1 MTDSS
6 VQQLLDQV
14 AQAFDRKDYR
24 SATVCLKE
32 LWKLQPENPQVQLYR
47 GRLYEAAGKFEQ
59 ANNTY
64 KQLLKAVPTPKIMA
78 QARQGIDRV
87 GQLIQEQR
95 QQDIHRSVSA
105 PDQDKHGLLILESID
120 PAQRTAAAR
129 SLAAIMNVDAYSAR
143 MQIPNRGWRIYRRG
157 PIGEMALYGQQLRS
171 HQVPAFWLTE
181 ESLWKPRLVQVQSV
195 MNATQPRVMGL
206 LDGNLD
212 SNVQELQF
220 DWSEVTACVQGSLPM
235 FDRLL
240 EVDILR
246 REYSSRSKKEGVTD
260 YAAML
265 DLHLTARNMI
275 LRFCDRTYDF
285 HQGHSWNISDPLEQT
300 GVRSQWNYVVNW
312 VKSHTSNAVY
322 RNDFI
327 PFADTAIEFPQLLK
341 AIDPGFYLYGQEDS
355 RWNPAFHL
363 YSVLAFGR

>member
-14 AQAFDRKDYR
+14 AQAFDRQDYR

-47 GRLYEAAGKFEQ
+47 GRLYEAAGKLEQ

-87 GQLIQEQR
+87 EKLTQKQR
-95 QQDIHRSVSA
+95 QQDIARSVSA

-120 PAQRTAAAR
+120 PDRRTAAAR
-129 SLAAIMNVDAYSAR
+129 SLSTIMNVDAYSAR

-171 HQVPAFWLTE
+171 NQVPAFWLTE
-181 ESLWKPRLVQVQSV
+181 ESLSHPRLIHVQSV
-195 MNATQPRVMGL
+195 MTPNPKPIVRGL
-206 LDGNLD
+206 LNGD
-212 SNVQELQF
+212 VQELQF
-220 DWSEVTACVQGSLPM
+220 DWLEVTACVQGSLPV

-240 EVDILR
+240 DVDTLR

-265 DLHLTARNMI
+265 DLHLTAQNII

-285 HQGHSWNISDPLEQT
+285 HQGHPWNIPDQLEQT

-312 VKSHTSNAVY
+312 VKSHTLNSVY
-322 RNDFI
+322 WNDFA

-341 AIDPGFYLYGQEDS
+341 AIDPGFYLYGQEGS

-363 YSVLAFGR
+363 YSLLAFGRSD